1 MSRDQ
6 RKKNYRTKIPDKNHT
21 NKKLVQDQG
30 FYWIQ
35 YIW

>member
-6 RKKNYRTKIPDKNHT
+6 KKRITEQKFRIKNHT
-21 NKKLVQDQG
+21 NKKLAQDQG